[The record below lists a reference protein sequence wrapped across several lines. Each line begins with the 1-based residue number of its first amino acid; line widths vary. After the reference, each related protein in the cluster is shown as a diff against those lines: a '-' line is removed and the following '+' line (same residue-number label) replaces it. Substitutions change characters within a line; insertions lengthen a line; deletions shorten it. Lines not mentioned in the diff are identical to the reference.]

1 MTDKPTQNPK
11 RQLSPQRSKNGK
23 FSQSAGRSQGKP
35 YGKSQ
40 GKHQGKHQ
48 GKPAPMRKQAIVRDS
63 VKTRRAAAMALQDI
77 LKNGTVLEQAL
88 SSLADYNELSARDR
102 AFARAIVA
110 TTFRRFAQI
119 QAALKPLLRKAPPAF
134 TMAVLQTATAQ
145 ILYLKTPPHAAVG
158 ETVDLLKSVSYTHLT
173 LPTIC
178 SV

>member
-1 MTDKPTQNPK
+1 MTDKPTQKPK

-35 YGKSQ
+35 YGKS
-40 GKHQGKHQ
+40 QGKHQ

-145 ILYLKTPPHAAVG
+145 ILYLKTPPPCCGGRNCRPAEIAG
-158 ETVDLLKSVSYTHLT
+158 
-173 LPTIC
+173 
-178 SV
+178 